1 MSYTRPPASTL
12 AGTALKQTPPPSTKA
27 LVPVILDAEI
37 ASTSNL
43 GVIQVGSGLSVT
55 PQGLLSTT
63 GSTGLIN
70 VTLTSTNYT
79 ALATDVY
86 IGGTASGITITL
98 PLGVIGKTY
107 TVKNQVAG
115 NITVTGTGGQK
126 IDTANTKSLGTNDS
140 LVVVFDG
147 TRWNIITS

>member
-1 MSYTRPPASTL
+1 MSYTRPPATTL
-12 AGTALKQTPPPSTKA
+12 AGTALKQTPPPNTKA

-43 GVIQVGSGLSVT
+43 GVVQVGSGLSVT
-55 PQGLLSTT
+55 TQGVLSTT
-63 GSTGLIN
+63 SSSGLIN
-70 VTLTSTNYT
+70 VKLTSINYT

-86 IGGTASGITITL
+86 IGATANGITITL

-115 NITVTGTGGQK
+115 NITVTGTGGQRL
-126 IDTANTKSLGTNDS
+126 DTSLSKSLGTNDS

-147 TRWNIITS
+147 IRWNIID